1 MKSYT
6 IHLIR
11 HGITEGNL
19 LGQYIGRTDS
29 PLAAEGIRALQ
40 KLKEQYEYPEA
51 QAYYCSPMRR
61 CIDTLRILYPEAE
74 PVLVDGFRECDF
86 GDWEGKTAKQLAEED
101 PSFLQWME
109 SSHSVAPPNG
119 ESTGVLV
126 QRTCAA
132 FENLVEELMRSGT
145 TSAVVVAHGGTLMS
159 ILSAYGLP
167 RASFY
172 DWMTENG
179 CGAGPL
185 DAFHGGR
192 GVRHHPGRT
201 QRKGRRR
208 KIHHRPSARGRGP
221 DLSQQRP
228 TIGWKK
234 CAAGGLTF
242 SERNV
247 NINTIEKRR

>member
-29 PLAAEGIRALQ
+29 PLAAEGMAALRAL
-40 KLKEQYEYPEA
+40 KEKHPYPQA
-51 QAYYCSPMRR
+51 QAYYCSPMSR
-61 CIDTLRILYPEAE
+61 CVDTLQILYPGAQ

-101 PSFLQWME
+101 PSFLRWME
-109 SSHSVAPPNG
+109 SSRAVAPPNG
-119 ESTGVLV
+119 ESTGVLM

-132 FENLVEELMRSGT
+132 FEKLVEDLLRSGI
-145 TSAVVVAHGGTLMS
+145 TSAVIVAHGGTLMS

-179 CGAGPL
+179 CGYSLRITPGLWMRSMVAEVYDTIPADHSAEGG
-185 DAFHGGR
+185 DEKFIIDIAREAADRAFHKAE
-192 GVRHHPGRT
+192 P
-201 QRKGRRR
+201 
-208 KIHHRPSARGRGP
+208 
-221 DLSQQRP
+221 
-228 TIGWKK
+228 
-234 CAAGGLTF
+234 
-242 SERNV
+242 
-247 NINTIEKRR
+247 EKNEKNAPVEG

>member
-40 KLKEQYEYPEA
+40 DLKEKYEYPEA
-51 QAYYCSPMRR
+51 QAYFCSPMRR

-119 ESTGVLV
+119 ESTG
-126 QRTCAA
+126 
-132 FENLVEELMRSGT
+132 
-145 TSAVVVAHGGTLMS
+145 AHGGTLMS

-179 CGAGPL
+179 CGYSLRITPGLWMRSMVAEVYDTIPAGRSAKGGDEKFIIDLAREAADRTYRNKGQQL
-185 DAFHGGR
+185 DGKNAPPEG
-192 GVRHHPGRT
+192 
-201 QRKGRRR
+201 
-208 KIHHRPSARGRGP
+208 
-221 DLSQQRP
+221 
-228 TIGWKK
+228 
-234 CAAGGLTF
+234 
-242 SERNV
+242 
-247 NINTIEKRR
+247 